1 MYFLQSNMSF
11 FEQKLNVMLKLRIV
25 GAFWNLDFCRINF
38 HVWLSSTNFAGIEFH
53 NFAEKTQNREI
64 FHQQKCVALK

>member
-1 MYFLQSNMSF
+1 MFLTEQYVF

-38 HVWLSSTNFAGIEFH
+38 HVWLSSIYFAGIEFH

-64 FHQQKCVALK
+64 FHLQKCVALK